1 MVQAIVSN
9 SGSAVNDL
17 IGNTELLKKLE
28 PQQFVDDS
36 FGLPTVTDI
45 ISELLKPGR
54 DPRPEFKT
62 ATFKEGVSSL
72 NDLKEGMILEGVV
85 SNVANFGAFV
95 DVGVHQDGLVH
106 ISAMTDKYISDPR
119 EIVKT
124 GDIVKVKV
132 MEVDVARKR
141 VSFTMR
147 LNDDI
152 NTKPNQIRGNSDNN
166 PRQSNRPSGKPQ
178 NKKPAAASA
187 NQAMGNAFADAF
199 AKAKK

>member
-1 MVQAIVSN
+1 
-9 SGSAVNDL
+9 
-17 IGNTELLKKLE
+17 
-28 PQQFVDDS
+28 
-36 FGLPTVTDI
+36 
-45 ISELLKPGR
+45 
-54 DPRPEFKT
+54 
-62 ATFKEGVSSL
+62 
-72 NDLKEGMILEGVV
+72 MILEGVV

-106 ISAMTDKYISDPR
+106 ISAMTDKFISDPR

-147 LNDDI
+147 LNDDVKAQASQ
-152 NTKPNQIRGNSDNN
+152 NRAPNENKPRSNSK
-166 PRQSNRPSGKPQ
+166 SGGRSHS
-178 NKKPAAASA
+178 KKPAPASA

-199 AKAKK
+199 AKAKKN